1 VTVRSVKAGWK
12 NMKAEET
19 KNSKKGELK
28 QLIQACIGVAIIALV
43 GFLGHD
49 LFVYLTHHQGHN
61 GRAPN
66 VEVTLR
72 NITEHDNFCVIEGD
86 VANHAATP
94 VQSATVILTYLD
106 ENGNQIDSDNVNIR
120 GIAPL
125 ESTYFLHEHVDPK
138 GLIKFWKAHLENVKF

>member
-1 VTVRSVKAGWK
+1 
-12 NMKAEET
+12 
-19 KNSKKGELK
+19 LK
-28 QLIQACIGVAIIALV
+28 QLIQAGIGVAIIVLI

-49 LFVYLTHHQGHN
+49 LFVYLNHHLGSNDHAQ
-61 GRAPN
+61 N

-86 VANHAATP
+86 VANHAAKP
-94 VQSATVILTYLD
+94 VQSATVVLTYLD
-106 ENGNQIDSDNVNIR
+106 GNGNQIDSDNVIVR

-138 GLIKFWKAHLENVKF
+138 GLIKFWKAHLDNVKF